1 MATRR
6 GARQAGLV
14 GMQATL
20 DALNQYGKN
29 MDDQL
34 KWAVDKTAGEV
45 LELAQRSI
53 NRKSRGEKV
62 GNRYV
67 SKPGDAPN
75 TDSGDL
81 LKSLKVVNN
90 GFYADVGTDLFY
102 APWLEF
108 GTQNMPAR
116 PFLAPALK
124 RRRFV
129 WFKRLKEIAKEAGV
143 KVGRK
148 GKRMRK

>member
-45 LELAQRSI
+45 LELAQRSVK
-53 NRKSRGEKV
+53 RKSRGEKV
-62 GNRYV
+62 GKRYV

-81 LKSLKVVNN
+81 VNSLHVVNN

-124 RRRFV
+124 RRRYV

-143 KVGRK
+143 KLSRK
-148 GKRMRK
+148 GKRARK